1 MDIAAL
7 SVGMNQGSLQQ
18 NANIAVMKMAMDA
31 GKVNASGLIDMMSQT
46 KNMEMSVQPNL
57 GGNIDIKG

>member
-31 GKVNASGLIDMMSQT
+31 GKVNAVGLIDMMSQT
-46 KNMEMSVQPNL
+46 KNMEMSVRPNL
-57 GGNIDIKG
+57 GGNIDIKC